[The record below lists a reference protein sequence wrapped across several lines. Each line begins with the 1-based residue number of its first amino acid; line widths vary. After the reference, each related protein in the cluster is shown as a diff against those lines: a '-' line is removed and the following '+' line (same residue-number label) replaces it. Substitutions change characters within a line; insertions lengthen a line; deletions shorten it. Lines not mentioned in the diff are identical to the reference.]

1 MSLTPGTRLGPYEVI
16 AQIGVGG
23 MGEVYKATDT
33 NLKRAVAIKVLPA
46 SVAADAERLAR
57 FQREAEVLAA
67 LNHPNI
73 AAIYGLER
81 SGATTALVM
90 ELVEGPTLADRIA
103 QGAIPLDDA
112 LPIAKQIAEALE
124 AAHEQGIIH
133 RDLKPANIKVR
144 SDGTV
149 KVLDFGLAKA
159 MEPAAGSSPSMSM
172 SPTIT
177 TPAMTQVGMILGT
190 AAYMAPE
197 QARGKAVDKRADI
210 WAFGCVVFEMLTG
223 TRAFG
228 GEDVTDTIAA
238 VVRAEPA
245 WSALPANTPP
255 AIRRLL
261 RRTLAKDP
269 KERLQA
275 IGDARLELGELISG
289 AAEPAATM
297 AASASPHLPL
307 WRRALPW
314 VTALVLLA
322 GIGVLSF
329 ILFGAIPPDAPV
341 IRSSVLPPEEG
352 TGFALDANI
361 GGSAIS
367 PDGRML
373 AFVADLNGAPMLY
386 VRPLDSLSA
395 RVLPGTQDAAR
406 PFWSPDSRNIG
417 FIARG
422 KLQRIGVTEGTPRV
436 ICDVAFARGATWNSE
451 GVIVFSSARPGV
463 LNRVAAAG
471 GTPVP
476 ITALDQAGDEAFHY
490 WPQFLPDGKH
500 FIYVARNRSSDRS
513 VVYAGSLDDTPGV
526 STRVRLVESPYGA
539 VFAPD
544 PDNPATGYLL
554 FVQGANLMAQ
564 AFDSATLTLRGEAEP
579 AGFDIGRTESNGYID
594 LSASRTGVLAHGN
607 STQAMQLERL
617 AWFDRS
623 GKMSDPISEPD
634 HYINP
639 RLSPNGRSLIVS
651 VLGVQESSR
660 VTEDLWQIDPARSTR
675 TRVTFSGANNSNP
688 IWSPDAREISY
699 RVRDPGVVREQGVF
713 RKAASGTGEA
723 TMLLPPEESTEIAP
737 LDWADDGRFLLYRK
751 RVLAANQSELWAIP
765 LESGASAGK
774 PFLYLKGFG
783 VELAP
788 PVARLS
794 PGMIGQRWIAYTSF
808 ESGTQQ
814 VYVQDFPEARG
825 KWQIS
830 TDEARWPAWSR
841 SGKELFFVSAGKLM
855 SVALT
860 STQGIFEAGKPQ
872 PLFDITSQLLN
883 NGYDVSPDGQRFVFV
898 VPQVLDAQN
907 RRINAITLVQN
918 WHRGLGR

>member
-1 MSLTPGTRLGPYEVI
+1 MPLGSGSKLGPYEI
-16 AQIGVGG
+16 LSAIGAGG
-23 MGEVYKATDT
+23 MGEVYRARDT
-33 NLKRAVAIKVLPA
+33 TLGRDVAVKVLPEA
-46 SVAADAERLAR
+46 FAQDAERLAR
-57 FQREAEVLAA
+57 FEREAKTLAS
-67 LNHPNI
+67 LNHPHI
-73 AAIYGLER
+73 AQIYGLEK
-81 SGATTALVM
+81 SGGVQALVM
-90 ELVEGPTLADRIA
+90 ELIEGEDLSQRIA
-103 QGAIPLDDA
+103 RGPVPLDDA
-112 LPIAKQIAEALE
+112 LPIARQIAEALE

-144 SDGTV
+144 PDGTV

-159 MEPAAGSSPSMSM
+159 MEPAPGSSPSVSM

-177 TPAMTQVGMILGT
+177 TPAMTQAGMILGT

-197 QARGKAVDKRADI
+197 QARGKAVDKRTDI
-210 WAFGCVVFEMLTG
+210 WAFGCVLFEMLTG
-223 TRAFG
+223 TRAFA

-245 WSALPANTPP
+245 WSALPANTPQ

-261 RRTLAKDP
+261 RRALAKDP

-275 IGDARLELGELISG
+275 IGDARIEISELISG
-289 AAEPAATM
+289 APEPAATV
-297 AASASPHLPL
+297 AASASPQLPL
-307 WRRALPW
+307 WRHALPW
-314 VTALVLLA
+314 ATALVFLA
-322 GIGVLSF
+322 GIAVLSF
-329 ILFGAIPPDAPV
+329 ILFSATPPDAPV

-352 TGFALDANI
+352 SGFALDANL

-386 VRPLDSLSA
+386 VRPLDSLSG

-417 FIARG
+417 FVARG

-436 ICDVAFARGATWNSE
+436 ICDVALPRGATWNSE

-463 LNRVAAAG
+463 LNRVSAAG
-471 GTPVP
+471 GAPVP
-476 ITALDQAGDEAFHY
+476 ITALDPAGDEAFHY

-500 FIYVARNRSSDRS
+500 FIYVARNRSTDRS

-539 VFAPD
+539 VFAPA
-544 PDNPATGYLL
+544 PGSPATGYLL

-579 AGFDIGRTESNGYID
+579 AAFDIGRTESNGYID

-623 GKMSDPISEPD
+623 GKMSEPISEPD
-634 HYINP
+634 QYTNP
-639 RLSPNGRSLIVS
+639 RLSPSGRSLIAS

-675 TRVTFSGANNSNP
+675 TRVTFSGGNNSNP
-688 IWSPDAREISY
+688 VWSPDAREIAY
-699 RVRDPGVVREQGVF
+699 RVRDPGVVRDQGVF
-713 RKAASGTGEA
+713 RKAASGSGEA
-723 TMLLPPEESTEIAP
+723 TMLLPPEERMEIAP

-765 LESGASAGK
+765 LESGGGVGK

-783 VELAP
+783 VELGP

-794 PGMIGQRWIAYTSF
+794 PGMTGQRWIAYTSF
-808 ESGTQQ
+808 EHCVLIGWRYRDVLGDHPEFVAEIVETFLACYPLTELS
-814 VYVQDFPEARG
+814 VIRHEPDNRFLECVLAVDADFIIAVNSLRRFAR
-825 KWQIS
+825 QMFFE
-830 TDEARWPAWSR
+830 TCVR
-841 SGKELFFVSAGKLM
+841 FFV
-855 SVALT
+855 
-860 STQGIFEAGKPQ
+860 
-872 PLFDITSQLLN
+872 
-883 NGYDVSPDGQRFVFV
+883 R
-898 VPQVLDAQN
+898 
-907 RRINAITLVQN
+907 
-918 WHRGLGR
+918 